1 MESVAA
7 AVLSPEFI
15 SLVTAHLPGNRS
27 KQTSSKV
34 PLNNNQIKS
43 FAAVEELVA
52 SIQGAYL
59 SDWFGFPLFDTNQ
72 WMIHAEAPRMMIPPK
87 IHSS

>member
-1 MESVAA
+1 LGLKNQKPPAGMESVAA

-34 PLNNNQIKS
+34 PL
-43 FAAVEELVA
+43 
-52 SIQGAYL
+52 
-59 SDWFGFPLFDTNQ
+59 
-72 WMIHAEAPRMMIPPK
+72 
-87 IHSS
+87 